1 MNVIMG
7 FFMAWGNFC
16 IVPCPWRIWDET
28 CRKQMLAML
37 PVLGLLMGVLWYGLA
52 RALLWLC
59 IPEMLIAAVLTVYPF
74 FISGFM
80 HLDGYMDCCDAIFSR
95 APLEKKKQILKDS
108 RVGAFAVIWVIV
120 LFLMFFASMYS
131 FVETGAAYM
140 EVFIAVPVISRT
152 LGAVCILA
160 GRRLNVSQY
169 ESLERGSVKQIIFAV
184 CFAVLISAACAAVT
198 DIQVIVPA
206 ALCAAAGVISCV
218 RASRSLG
225 GVNGDIAGYSIVW
238 AECFAVICAA
248 VMF

>member
-1 MNVIMG
+1 MNIIKG

-16 IVPCPWRIWDET
+16 IVPCPWRIWDEG

-37 PVLGLLMGVLWYGLA
+37 PALGFLMGALWYGLA
-52 RALLWLC
+52 ELLLWLC
-59 IPEMLIAAVLTVYPF
+59 IPQMMSAALLTVYPF

-131 FVETGAAYM
+131 LVEAGASYM
-140 EVFIAVPVISRT
+140 EFLIAVPVISRT
-152 LGAVCILA
+152 VGAVCILA
-160 GRRLNVSQY
+160 GRRIEVSQY
-169 ESLERGSVKQIIFAV
+169 ESLERGSGKQIIFIAV
-184 CFAVLISAACAAVT
+184 FAVLISAACTAVT
-198 DIQVIVPA
+198 DIQVLVPLV
-206 ALCAAAGVISCV
+206 LCAAAGIISCM
-218 RASRSLG
+218 RASGSLG
-225 GVNGDIAGYSIVW
+225 GVSGDIAGYSIVW
-238 AECFAVICAA
+238 AECFAVTGAA

>member
-1 MNVIMG
+1 
-7 FFMAWGNFC
+7 MAWGNFC
-16 IVPCPWRIWDET
+16 IVPCPWRIWDEA

-37 PVLGLLMGVLWYGLA
+37 PVLGFLMGALWYGLA
-52 RALLWLC
+52 ELLLRLC
-59 IPEMLIAAVLTVYPF
+59 IPQMLIAAVLTVYPF
-74 FISGFM
+74 FVSGFM

-131 FVETGAAYM
+131 FIEAGSAHL

-152 LGAVCILA
+152 VGAGCILA

-169 ESLERGSVKQIIFAV
+169 ENLEKGSMKQIIFIAV
-184 CFAVLISAACAAVT
+184 FAVLISAACIAVT
-198 DIQVIVPA
+198 DMQVITVLV
-206 ALCAAAGVISCV
+206 LCAAAGIISCM
-218 RASRSLG
+218 RASGSLG

-238 AECFAVICAA
+238 AECFAVIGAA
-248 VMF
+248 VIL

>member
-1 MNVIMG
+1 MNVIKG

-131 FVETGAAYM
+131 LVETGAAYM
-140 EVFIAVPVISRT
+140 EVFIAVPAISRT
-152 LGAVCILA
+152 VGAVCILA
-160 GRRLNVSQY
+160 GKRLNVSQY
-169 ESLERGSVKQIIFAV
+169 ESLERGGVKQMIFIV
-184 CFAVLISAACAAVT
+184 IFAVLISAACTAVT
-198 DIQVIVPA
+198 DIQVLVPLV
-206 ALCAAAGVISCV
+206 LCAAAGIISCM
-218 RASRSLG
+218 RAARSLG

-238 AECFAVICAA
+238 AECFAVIGAA

>member
-1 MNVIMG
+1 MNIIKG

-16 IVPCPWRIWDET
+16 IVPCPWRIWDED
-28 CRKQMLAML
+28 CRKHMLAML

-52 RALLWLC
+52 GLLLWLC
-59 IPEMLIAAVLTVYPF
+59 IPEMLTAAALTVYPF
-74 FISGFM
+74 FVSGFM

-120 LFLMFFASMYS
+120 LFLMFFASIYS
-131 FVETGAAYM
+131 LIDAGVSYMKFLIAA
-140 EVFIAVPVISRT
+140 PVISRAV
-152 LGAVCILA
+152 GAGCILK

-169 ESLERGSVKQIIFAV
+169 ESLERGSGKQIIFIAV
-184 CFAVLISAACAAVT
+184 FTVLIAAACTAVT
-198 DIQVIVPA
+198 DMQVLVPL
-206 ALCAAAGVISCV
+206 ALCAAAGIISCI
-218 RASRSLG
+218 RAARSLG

>member
-1 MNVIMG
+1 MNIIKG

-16 IVPCPWRIWDET
+16 IVPCPWRIWDEG

-37 PVLGLLMGVLWYGLA
+37 PVLGLLMGALWYGLA
-52 RALLWLC
+52 ELLLWLC
-59 IPEMLIAAVLTVYPF
+59 IPQMLSAAVLTVYPF
-74 FISGFM
+74 FVSGFM

-131 FVETGAAYM
+131 LIDAGVSYM
-140 EVFIAVPVISRT
+140 EFLIAAPVISRAV
-152 LGAVCILA
+152 GAGCILK

-169 ESLERGSVKQIIFAV
+169 ESLERGGMKHIIFIAV
-184 CFAVLISAACAAVT
+184 FTVLIAAACTAVT
-198 DIQVIVPA
+198 DMQVLVPL
-206 ALCAAAGVISCV
+206 ALCAAAGIISCI
-218 RASRSLG
+218 RASGSLG

-238 AECFAVICAA
+238 AECFAVICAT

>member
-1 MNVIMG
+1 MNIVKG

-16 IVPCPWRIWDET
+16 IVPCPWRIWDDA

-52 RALLWLC
+52 ELLLWLC
-59 IPEMLIAAVLTVYPF
+59 IPQMLTAAVLTVYPF
-74 FISGFM
+74 FVSGFM

-131 FVETGAAYM
+131 LIEAGASYM
-140 EVFIAVPVISRT
+140 EFLIAVPVISRAV
-152 LGAVCILA
+152 GAACILA

-169 ESLERGSVKQIIFAV
+169 ESLERGSRKQIIFIAA
-184 CFAVLISAACAAVT
+184 FTVLITAACTAVT
-198 DIQVIVPA
+198 DIQVLVPL
-206 ALCAAAGVISCV
+206 ALCAVAGIISCM
-218 RASRSLG
+218 RAARSLG

-238 AECFAVICAA
+238 AECFAVIGAA

>member
-1 MNVIMG
+1 MNVIKG

-37 PVLGLLMGVLWYGLA
+37 PVLGLLIGVLWYGLA

-140 EVFIAVPVISRT
+140 EVFIAVPAISRT
-152 LGAVCILA
+152 VGAVCILA
-160 GRRLNVSQY
+160 GKRLNVSQY
-169 ESLERGSVKQIIFAV
+169 ESLERGGVKQMIFIVIFAV
-184 CFAVLISAACAAVT
+184 MISVACTAVT
-198 DIQVIVPA
+198 YIQVIVPLIVCATAGSLAYFRA
-206 ALCAAAGVISCV
+206 AK
-218 RASRSLG
+218 SLG

-238 AECFAVICAA
+238 AECFAVICTA

>member
-1 MNVIMG
+1 MNVIKG

-95 APLEKKKQILKDS
+95 ASLEKKKQILKDS

-131 FVETGAAYM
+131 LVETGAAYM
-140 EVFIAVPVISRT
+140 EVFIAVPAISRT
-152 LGAVCILA
+152 VGAVCILA
-160 GRRLNVSQY
+160 GKRLNVSQY
-169 ESLERGSVKQIIFAV
+169 ESLERGSVKQIIFIV
-184 CFAVLISAACAAVT
+184 IFAVLISAACAAVT
-198 DIQVIVPA
+198 DIQVIVPLI
-206 ALCAAAGVISCV
+206 LCAAAGSLASF
-218 RASRSLG
+218 RAARSLG

>member
-1 MNVIMG
+1 MNVIKG